1 MTDLFELLKS
11 AVEKNASDIF
21 IVAGFPVA
29 YKINGHI
36 APVDDERLT
45 PAASSSIVEQ
55 IYQTAGRQ
63 IDRYLSAGDD
73 DFAFYGRAAF
83 PFPRQH
89 LQATTRFVF
98 GCHSHHFFWHT
109 GLPRYAHT
117 GRCDGSS
124 QSQKGLVVVTGPA
137 GGGKST
143 TLACIID
150 RINGT
155 RNGHIITLEEPIE
168 FLYKHKQSII
178 SQREVELD
186 TGSYVTALR
195 ACLRQAPDVILL
207 GEMRDLETIR
217 TAMTAAEM
225 GHLIISTLHTVG
237 AANTIDRIIDVF
249 PPNQQQQ
256 IRIQLSMLFA
266 VRCVSATHPHR

>member
-1 MTDLFELLKS
+1 MTDLYELLKN

-73 DFAFYGRAAF
+73 DFAFTVAR
-83 PFPRQH
+83 
-89 LQATTRFVF
+89 LSRFRVSTYKQRGSLSAVIRIISF
-98 GCHSHHFFWHT
+98 GIPDYRDMHIPEDVMAVANHT
-109 GLPRYAHT
+109 
-117 GRCDGSS
+117 
-124 QSQKGLVVVTGPA
+124 KGLVVVTGPA

-150 RINGT
+150 RINST

-195 ACLRQAPDVILL
+195 ACLR
-207 GEMRDLETIR
+207 
-217 TAMTAAEM
+217 
-225 GHLIISTLHTVG
+225 
-237 AANTIDRIIDVF
+237 
-249 PPNQQQQ
+249 
-256 IRIQLSMLFA
+256 
-266 VRCVSATHPHR
+266 